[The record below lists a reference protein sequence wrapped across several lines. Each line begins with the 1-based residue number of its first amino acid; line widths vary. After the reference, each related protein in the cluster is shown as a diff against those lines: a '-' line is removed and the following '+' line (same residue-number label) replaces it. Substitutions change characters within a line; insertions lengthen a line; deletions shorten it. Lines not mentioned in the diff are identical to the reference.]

1 MSSVQ
6 IINHTK
12 TEIATYMTLACGK
25 VTATVSHNPTYT
37 DAVRV
42 CVQNSSNRAYR
53 MGVGKTFPSFDAAA
67 AAYKLADVRA
77 IIRAAADLY
86 AAADRVAT

>member
-6 IINHTK
+6 IISETK
-12 TEIATYMTLACGK
+12 TAIATYMTLACGK

-42 CVQNSSNRAYR
+42 CVQNNSNRAYR
-53 MGVGKTFPSFDAAA
+53 MGVDAGHEDGAIDPSRRAPQLRTQRFPALV
-67 AAYKLADVRA
+67 K
-77 IIRAAADLY
+77 
-86 AAADRVAT
+86 

>member
-25 VTATVSHNPTYT
+25 VNETVSHNPTYT

-53 MGVGKTFPSFDAAA
+53 MGVGKAFPSFDAAI
-67 AAYKLADVRA
+67 AAYKSASIVTGKQIGRA
-77 IIRAAADLY
+77 H
-86 AAADRVAT
+86 V

>member
-6 IINHTK
+6 IISQTK
-12 TEIATYMTLACGK
+12 TNIATYMTLTCGK
-25 VTATVSHNPTYT
+25 VTATVSHNPIYT
-37 DAVRV
+37 DSVRV

-53 MGVGKTFPSFDAAA
+53 VGVGKVFPSFDAAA

-77 IIRAAADLY
+77 IIRAAADLC
-86 AAADRVAT
+86 ATAT

>member
-53 MGVGKTFPSFDAAA
+53 MGVDAGHE
-67 AAYKLADVRA
+67 DG
-77 IIRAAADLY
+77 AADPRRLSNN
-86 AAADRVAT
+86 

>member
-37 DAVRV
+37 NAVRV

-53 MGVGKTFPSFDAAA
+53 MGVGKTFPNFDAAA
-67 AAYKLADVRA
+67 AAYKLIDVCA
-77 IIRAAADLY
+77 IIRAAADLCKSP
-86 AAADRVAT
+86 TT

>member
-6 IINHTK
+6 IISHTK
-12 TEIATYMTLACGK
+12 TEIAAYMTLACGK
-25 VTATVSHNPTYT
+25 ITATVSHNPTYT

-53 MGVGKTFPSFDAAA
+53 MGVGKTFPTFDAAA
-67 AAYKLADVRA
+67 AGYKLADVRA
-77 IIRAAADLY
+77 IIRVAADLCKG
-86 AAADRVAT
+86 

>member
-6 IINHTK
+6 IISQTK
-12 TEIATYMTLACGK
+12 TNIATYMTLACGK

-77 IIRAAADLY
+77 IIRVAADLC